1 MFTKH
6 KLELLIGNVKIFGTL
21 NNSETAKKI
30 IRCLPFRARM
40 RRWGGELYFAI
51 PEAIDEL
58 DEATSSLQAGTLA
71 FWAPG
76 NAFCIFFG
84 PTPMST
90 SFVPVP
96 SSEVCII
103 GALDSIP
110 KELFSVA
117 ESTQVELLL
126 TE

>member
-6 KLELLIGNVKIFGTL
+6 KLELIMGNLKVFGTL
-21 NNSETAKKI
+21 NNSETAQKI
-30 IRCLPFRARM
+30 MQCLPFRARM
-40 RRWGGELYFAI
+40 RRWGGELYFAL
-51 PEAIDEL
+51 PEAIDDQGES
-58 DEATSSLQAGTLA
+58 TSSLQAGTLA

-90 SFVPVP
+90 GFAPVP

-103 GALDSIP
+103 GSLDSIP
-110 KELFSVA
+110 KELFSIP
-117 ESTQVELLL
+117 ESTQVELFL